1 MARDFRVKKIPLES
15 LISLLLELYEKG
27 IDYVDLTSDYEDPT
41 HDKLIIVTKDSYI
54 NPDYHKNLKEDEEDE
69 KGSDYDI
76 DDDDDDDDDDEED
89 GERYPFNPPT
99 PRGTSDNNP
108 TTLSDDDINELL

>member
-1 MARDFRVKKIPLES
+1 MARDFRVKKIPLEN

-54 NPDYHKNLKEDEEDE
+54 NPDYHKNLKDDDDNDDNDSE
-69 KGSDYDI
+69 

-89 GERYPFNPPT
+89 GERYPFNPPK
-99 PRGTSDNNP
+99 PRGLPAPDDTP
-108 TTLSDDDINELL
+108 LSDDDINELL